1 MRVFIK
7 TKMKE
12 SSDLTLASK
21 HRQATNRSSL
31 INLINLLSNHSLH
44 KKFQIRNNKKGC

>member
-1 MRVFIK
+1 MRVFRK

-21 HRQATNRSSL
+21 HREATNRSS
-31 INLINLLSNHSLH
+31 LINLLSNHSLH
-44 KKFQIRNNKKGC
+44 KKFQIRNNKKGF